1 MKIAVIMLAAGNSR
15 RFGANKLL
23 CQVEGQPL
31 YKRTSRELIKAGLLL
46 KKRNPHLELVFTA
59 VVQHGKMAEALLDE
73 GIRVVY
79 NPHPE
84 EGISSSLKIGLLA
97 NKDVD
102 ACLFCVADQ
111 PMLSAE
117 TVARLLE
124 TFESGEKGI
133 GYVSFEGR
141 PGNPSVFSRK
151 YFDELLELTGDV
163 GGKRVIAA
171 HREESFCVE
180 AGSVLELEDMDTK
193 EQYERLV
200 GDSGTEQLQIF
211 M

>member
-1 MKIAVIMLAAGNSR
+1 MKIAVVMLAAGNSR

-23 CQVEGQPL
+23 CQVEGNPL
-31 YKRTSRELIKAGLLL
+31 YIRTMRKLIKAGQIL
-46 KKRNPHLELVFTA
+46 KKKKPYLELTFTA
-59 VVQHGKMAEALLDE
+59 VVQYGKMAEVLLDE
-73 GIRVVY
+73 GIQVVY

-97 NKDVD
+97 DRDAD
-102 ACLFCVADQ
+102 ACAFCVADQ

-117 TVARLLE
+117 TVARLLD

-133 GYVSFEGR
+133 GYVAFKGR
-141 PGNPSVFSRK
+141 PGSPSVFSKK
-151 YFDELLELTGDV
+151 YFYELLALTGDV

-171 HREESFCVE
+171 HEEDSFCVE

-193 EQYERLV
+193 EQYKRLV
-200 GDSGTEQLQIF
+200 GDK
-211 M
+211 